1 MAANTAPIF
10 VKNVTAKGVTWTN
23 SDAAAT
29 KKTVTPTVGSE
40 GARVHSIAVTTD
52 DTTARDFQVFLNDGT
67 TDTLLGTVTIPIGAG
82 NTGSAAA
89 IAILKQST
97 LLPWVGSDG
106 SLLVPPGGVVK
117 MANVTQPTSAKTFY
131 VTTLC
136 GDY

>member
-10 VKNVTAKGVTWTN
+10 VKNLTAKGTTWTN

-29 KKTVTPTVGSE
+29 KKTVTPTVGAE

-52 DTTARDFQVFLNDGT
+52 DTTARDFQIFLNDGT

-97 LLPWVGSDG
+97 LLPWVGADG
-106 SLLVPPGGVVK
+106 SLLVPTGCVVK

-131 VTTLC
+131 VTTFS